1 MRRFTRLTNGLV
13 LFQFEIALRFWV
25 PKGRNLV
32 AVGERS
38 DTHGMRAKKKAPDPA
53 RVKHL
58 HECDPFQG
66 RGDNVEESVGVAALT
81 HGY

>member
-1 MRRFTRLTNGLV
+1 MFLV
-13 LFQFEIALRFWV
+13 LVQFEITLSSWV
-25 PKGRNLV
+25 PKGRNLL

-38 DTHGMRAKKKAPDPA
+38 DTHGMRQKRLLTLK

-66 RGDNVEESVGVAALT
+66 RGDNVEQSVGVASLT

>member
-1 MRRFTRLTNGLV
+1 M
-13 LFQFEIALRFWV
+13 QFEFALRFWV

-38 DTHGMRAKKKAPDPA
+38 DTHGCGRENAPDPE

-58 HECDPFQG
+58 HECDPFRG
-66 RGDNVEESVGVAALT
+66 RGDNVEQSVGVVGLT